1 MGIQV
6 ERPAMESWYMDSSN
20 EDQRLPHHLDPPKYV
35 TYEELA
41 SICLSVL
48 LSYCIL
54 FLPQGFVSCR
64 INCRFCVLL
73 FEIITVIHPLLC
85 SYCHLET

>member
-1 MGIQV
+1 
-6 ERPAMESWYMDSSN
+6 MESWFMDSSN

-35 TYEELA
+35 THEELA

-54 FLPQGFVSCR
+54 FLPQGFSPAE
-64 INCRFCVLL
+64 L
-73 FEIITVIHPLLC
+73 TATLC
-85 SYCHLET
+85 PFV